1 MTARAFP
8 DDETTIDPAA
18 DDGGGDDI
26 ASPARTDDRS
36 IPDTAL
42 GNLGDRVLVTGGCG
56 FMGRRLCTRLRS
68 TDVDIRATDLE
79 AAYDGEYDETDVEF
93 VPANLA
99 EPETLR
105 GLLADVD
112 TVFHTAS
119 LFSYASDEP
128 WETFEA
134 INVEGTRQLCEAARD
149 ADLTRLIHWSTAGVY
164 GTPRPE
170 RLPVRES
177 HPKNPESNYDRS
189 KWLQEQVVSEYY
201 EDYGVPAVALRPV
214 PVYGPRN
221 TYGAAQVWFA
231 IAKGYLQVFPAL
243 CNYRM
248 PLIHLEDI
256 TRAALH
262 LAAHG
267 DPGQPYN
274 LVDDQEYEM
283 REVLEYVAALTD
295 GHIYGLPLG
304 NRTYR
309 AVNSLRRFIPWIEER
324 YRAADE
330 QPPVER
336 DALFYLKGN
345 YYVDNAKL
353 RGTGFEF
360 EYPHYRRG
368 LAETIEWYEREG
380 ML

>member
-8 DDETTIDPAA
+8 DDDPIDPAG

-26 ASPARTDDRS
+26 PPAPAPTGGRS
-36 IPDTAL
+36 MPDTAL

-56 FMGRRLCTRLRS
+56 FMGKRLCNRLRS
-68 TDVDIRATDLE
+68 TDVEIRATDLE
-79 AAYDGEYDETDVEF
+79 AAYDGEYDDTDVEF
-93 VPANLA
+93 VPADLA
-99 EPETLR
+99 APETLQ
-105 GLLADVD
+105 GLMTDVD

-119 LFSYASDEP
+119 LFSYASNEP
-128 WETFEA
+128 WEKFEA
-134 INVEGTRQLCEAARD
+134 VNVEGTRQICEAARD
-149 ADLTRLIHWSTAGVY
+149 ADITRLIHWSTAGVY
-164 GTPRPE
+164 GTPQPD
-170 RLPVRES
+170 RLPVREP
-177 HPKNPESNYDRS
+177 HPKEPESNYDRS
-189 KWLQEQVVSEYY
+189 KWLQEQIVTEYY

-243 CNYRM
+243 CDYRM
-248 PLIHLEDI
+248 PLIHLEDV
-256 TRAALH
+256 TRAALY

-267 DPGQPYN
+267 EPGEPYN

-283 REVLEYVAALTD
+283 REVLDYVAALTD
-295 GHIYGLPLG
+295 SHIYGLPLG

-309 AVNSLRRFIPWIEER
+309 AVNSLRRFIPWIEAR
-324 YRAADE
+324 YRAAGQ

-353 RGTGFEF
+353 RATGFEF

-368 LAETIEWYEREG
+368 LAETIEWYEQEG